1 MNSDINKRNE
11 RIINNL
17 NLVYWRCQ
25 KRYYSIKYSMED
37 IISIGMI
44 GLIKAAD
51 NYKESKGY
59 SFTTYAIKCIDN
71 EIMMTFR
78 KNKHDNYISL
88 DDIFLDD
95 ELSYND
101 ILQDNMNIEEEY
113 LNKELIYNIRKIVST
128 LTELEQKIYI
138 LYFINQ
144 ENQSKISKE
153 LNLSQSYISRK
164 IYSIINK
171 TKIKLIEQN
180 LIEIKK
186 ESNKR
191 AGYNRKKV
199 L

>member
-1 MNSDINKRNE
+1 
-11 RIINNL
+11 
-17 NLVYWRCQ
+17 
-25 KRYYSIKYSMED
+25 
-37 IISIGMI
+37 
-44 GLIKAAD
+44 
-51 NYKESKGY
+51 
-59 SFTTYAIKCIDN
+59 
-71 EIMMTFR
+71 
-78 KNKHDNYISL
+78 
-88 DDIFLDD
+88 
-95 ELSYND
+95 
-101 ILQDNMNIEEEY
+101 MNIEEEY

-144 ENQSKISKE
+144 ENQSEISKE

>member
-1 MNSDINKRNE
+1 MTKE
-11 RIINNL
+11 QL
-17 NLVYWRCQ
+17 
-25 KRYYSIKYSMED
+25 KYY
-37 IISIGMI
+37 
-44 GLIKAAD
+44 
-51 NYKESKGY
+51 
-59 SFTTYAIKCIDN
+59 IDN
-71 EIMMTFR
+71 F
-78 KNKHDNYISL
+78 DS
-88 DDIFLDD
+88 F
-95 ELSYND
+95 S
-101 ILQDNMNIEEEY
+101 
-113 LNKELIYNIRKIVST
+113 
-128 LTELEQKIYI
+128 TELEQKIYI

-144 ENQSKISKE
+144 ENQSEISKE